1 MKLLRPGAA
10 NNVRRVFATAMGISD
25 TDVRT
30 AVIPEIA
37 EMLAKGT
44 VHYTVNN
51 KLSCWALFGEYWRTL
66 SRG

>member
-1 MKLLRPGAA
+1 
-10 NNVRRVFATAMGISD
+10 MGISD